1 MKYVTGKPQRDKQ
14 LIEAVVRSYG
24 PISREGIHELT
35 ELRRSAMSGLVRELI
50 DEGRLVEAGSTSSRT
65 SIGRRQI
72 LLRLNERYRYVAA
85 VEFDEDSV
93 RSGLFD
99 LHPSPVQTHTES
111 AYILAGRDGLVRQ
124 LISAVHGILKRTG
137 VSADA
142 LIGIGIADP
151 GLVDRRRGVAV
162 TSSTLEF
169 WRDVPLK
176 HIFEQEFGVA
186 TTLETKTRAK
196 AVAERM
202 RGAGEMRE
210 NMIYVDYGAGIGAGV
225 ITQGQSLYGE
235 NGAAGEFGHIHIDDD
250 GPACKCGS
258 YGCLEAVAGARAIES
273 KVRKAILDGAVSEVQ
288 RLADNDP
295 ERITAEMILEAS
307 ASGDKIAS
315 HVVADAGLQL
325 GRGIANLVN
334 LFNPAIVVLD
344 RRLALAGQEM
354 LDRIVRVVRRQAL
367 TTSSADCDVRFAR
380 IGDEAGMLGAA
391 LLILEEHFEIP
402 VLKPARFEVEPEGLA
417 LSAPSGVDEP
427 ASGPSVLA

>member
-1 MKYVTGKPQRDKQ
+1 
-14 LIEAVVRSYG
+14 
-24 PISREGIHELT
+24 
-35 ELRRSAMSGLVRELI
+35 MSGLVRELI

-65 SIGRRQI
+65 SIGRRPI
-72 LLRLNERYRYVAA
+72 LLRLNERHRYVAA

-176 HIFEQEFGVA
+176 QIFEQEFGVA

-202 RGAGEMRE
+202 RG
-210 NMIYVDYGAGIGAGV
+210 
-225 ITQGQSLYGE
+225 
-235 NGAAGEFGHIHIDDD
+235 AGEFGHIHIDDD

-273 KVRKAILDGAVSEVQ
+273 KVRKAPGRRRVRGA
-288 RLADNDP
+288 
-295 ERITAEMILEAS
+295 T
-307 ASGDKIAS
+307 SG
-315 HVVADAGLQL
+315 
-325 GRGIANLVN
+325 
-334 LFNPAIVVLD
+334 
-344 RRLALAGQEM
+344 GQ
-354 LDRIVRVVRRQAL
+354 
-367 TTSSADCDVRFAR
+367 
-380 IGDEAGMLGAA
+380 
-391 LLILEEHFEIP
+391 
-402 VLKPARFEVEPEGLA
+402 
-417 LSAPSGVDEP
+417 
-427 ASGPSVLA
+427 